1 MEQREII
8 CTTCPMGCHV
18 TVTMEDSKIL
28 SVKGNTCARGD
39 VYARQEVTDPRR
51 VITTTIGLTD
61 GGVLPVK
68 SDNAVSK
75 NRIPEFMHKIHD
87 TAIKPP
93 VQIGDVLIP
102 DIDGEGSNIVATQNA
117 RA

>member
-8 CTTCPMGCHV
+8 CATCPMGCHV
-18 TVTMEDSKIL
+18 TVTMEDGKIL
-28 SVKGNTCARGD
+28 DVKGNTCPRGD
-39 VYARQEVTDPRR
+39 AYARQEVTDPRR

-61 GGVLPVK
+61 GKVLPVK

-75 NRIPEFMHKIHD
+75 NRIPEFMQKIHHV
-87 TAIKPP
+87 AVKPP

-102 DIDGEGSNIVATQNA
+102 DIDGEGNNIVATQNA
-117 RA
+117 TA

>member
-1 MEQREII
+1 
-8 CTTCPMGCHV
+8 
-18 TVTMEDSKIL
+18 MEDSKIL

-51 VITTTIGLTD
+51 VITTTIGLMD